1 MLSAPCLQLVEQA
14 DKKLQI
20 FIFARR
26 EKKML
31 WVGGVVGVLCLV
43 VIQWGKTTNW
53 YIVIL

>member
-1 MLSAPCLQLVEQA
+1 VLSAPCLQLVEQA

-31 WVGGVVGVLCLV
+31 CVGGVVGVLCLV
-43 VIQWGKTTNW
+43 DIQWGKTTNW
-53 YIVIL
+53 